1 MRLGAMPCTRIAFII
16 LTLVLTYSRG
26 DAQEKIKVSYS
37 SIDAPNAN
45 WYIAEDKRLY
55 QKYGLDTDLI
65 FISSSTTNVSAL
77 VAGYVKIGNISGGA
91 IANAA
96 VGGADLVCVG
106 SFINTL
112 PYELV
117 VHESIKSP
125 QALKGKSVGISRVGS
140 ASDVAARVF
149 LKALGL
155 EPDKD
160 VAILQVGGSPER
172 AAAFRTG
179 RIAGF
184 TSPPGSVQLAKG
196 MPHRILIGMGDLQ
209 KPYPFPYVCVTTT
222 KSYLATNRSIV
233 KRIMMAL
240 IDATH
245 FFKTQKE
252 GSKKIFAKYSRQN
265 NEAYL
270 EAGYEA
276 NAKLFE
282 RVPLATREGMEIQIK
297 EALAR
302 KPGATLK
309 LSEIVDDSLVIE
321 LEKEGF
327 IDRIY
332 KQ

>member
-1 MRLGAMPCTRIAFII
+1 MIRTHRRCLFQIL
-16 LTLVLTYSRG
+16 LTLLSLACG
-26 DAQEKIKVSYS
+26 DSLAQEKLKIAYS

-45 WYIAEDKRLY
+45 WYIAEDKHLY
-55 QKYGLDTDLI
+55 QKYGLDPELI

-77 VAGYVKIGNISGGA
+77 VAGSIKVGNVSGGA
-91 IANAA
+91 FANAA
-96 VGGADLVCVG
+96 VGGADIVCVG

-117 VHESIKSP
+117 VNESIKSP
-125 QALKGKSVGISRVGS
+125 QALKGKSIGISRVGS
-140 ASDVAARVF
+140 SSDVAARVF

-184 TSPPGSVQLAKG
+184 ASPPGTAQLAKG
-196 MPHRILIGMGDLQ
+196 MPYRILVSMSDL
-209 KPYPFPYVCVTTT
+209 PTRYPFPYVCVTTT
-222 KSYLATNRSIV
+222 RSYLAANRSV
-233 KRIMMAL
+233 LKRIMMAL

-252 GSKKIFAKYSRQN
+252 ESKRIFAKYSRQN

-276 NAKLFE
+276 ISKLFE
-282 RVPLATREGMEIQIK
+282 KVPLVTREGMEIQIK
-297 EALAR
+297 DALTLAR
-302 KPGATLK
+302 KAGPTVRT
-309 LSEIVDDSLVIE
+309 SDVIDDSIVLE

-332 KQ
+332 K

>member
-1 MRLGAMPCTRIAFII
+1 MVMRRIWFLISCAF
-16 LTLVLTYSRG
+16 LASALAWSQGL
-26 DAQEKIKVSYS
+26 AQERLKISYS

-45 WYIAEDKRLY
+45 WYIAEDKKLY
-55 QKYGLDTDLI
+55 QKYGLDTDLV
-65 FISSSTTNVSAL
+65 FISSSTTNVAAV
-77 VAGYVKIGNISGGA
+77 VAGSVKVGNISGGA
-91 IANAA
+91 LANAA

-117 VHESIKSP
+117 VNESIKSP
-125 QALKGKSVGISRVGS
+125 QSLKGKSVGISRVGS
-140 ASDVAARVF
+140 SSDVAARVL

-172 AAAFRTG
+172 AASFRTG

-184 TSPPGSVQLAKG
+184 TSPPGTVELTKG
-196 MPHRILIGMGDLQ
+196 MPHRILASMGDL
-209 KPYPFPYVCVTTT
+209 PSRFPFPYVCVTTT
-222 KSYLATNRSIV
+222 KSYLAGNRTTV

-240 IDATH
+240 IDGTH

-252 GSKKIFAKYSRQN
+252 ESKKIFAKYSRQN
-265 NEAYL
+265 NEGYL
-270 EAGYEA
+270 EAGYQA

-282 RVPLATREGMEIQIK
+282 RVPFVTKEGMEIQIK

-309 LSEIVDDSLVIE
+309 VNEIVDDSIVVE

-332 KQ
+332 K

>member
-1 MRLGAMPCTRIAFII
+1 MRKNKQLRNLMRFII
-16 LTLVLTYSRG
+16 VALILAWHPSN
-26 DAQEKIKVSYS
+26 AQEKTKISYS

-45 WYIAEDKRLY
+45 WYIAEYKRLY
-55 QKYGLDTDLI
+55 QKYGLDTDLV
-65 FISSSTTNVSAL
+65 FISSSTTNVAAV
-77 VAGYVKIGNISGGA
+77 VAGSVKVGNISGGA
-91 IANAA
+91 LANAA

-112 PYELV
+112 PYDLV
-117 VHESIKSP
+117 VHESITSP
-125 QALKGKSVGISRVGS
+125 QGLKGKSVGISRVGS
-140 ASDVAARVF
+140 SSDVAARVL

-155 EPDKD
+155 EPDRD

-172 AAAFRTG
+172 AASFRTG

-184 TSPPGSVQLAKG
+184 TSPPGTVELAEG
-196 MPHRILIGMGDLQ
+196 MPHRILASMGDLP
-209 KPYPFPYVCVTTT
+209 KPFPFPYVCVTTT
-222 KSYLATNRSIV
+222 KSYLANNRATV

-252 GSKKIFAKYSRQN
+252 ESKRIFAKYSRQN
-265 NEAYL
+265 NEGYL
-270 EAGYEA
+270 EAGYQA

-282 RVPLATREGMEIQIK
+282 RVPLVTKEGMEIQIK
-297 EALAR
+297 EALIR
-302 KPGATLK
+302 KPGATFK
-309 LSEIVDDSLVIE
+309 VSDVVDDSIVIE

>member
-1 MRLGAMPCTRIAFII
+1 MRRSKQLRNLMRFII
-16 LTLVLTYSRG
+16 VALILAWHPSN
-26 DAQEKIKVSYS
+26 AQEKTKISYS

-45 WYIAEDKRLY
+45 WYIAEYKRLY
-55 QKYGLDTDLI
+55 QKYGLDTDLV
-65 FISSSTTNVSAL
+65 FISSSTTNVAAV
-77 VAGYVKIGNISGGA
+77 VAGSVKVGNISGGA
-91 IANAA
+91 LANAA

-112 PYELV
+112 PYDLV
-117 VHESIKSP
+117 VHESITSP
-125 QALKGKSVGISRVGS
+125 QGLKGKSVGISRVGS
-140 ASDVAARVF
+140 SSDVAARVL

-155 EPDKD
+155 EPDRD

-172 AAAFRTG
+172 AASFRTG

-184 TSPPGSVQLAKG
+184 TSPPGTVELAEG
-196 MPHRILIGMGDLQ
+196 MPHRILASMGDLP
-209 KPYPFPYVCVTTT
+209 KPFPFPYVCVTTT
-222 KSYLATNRSIV
+222 KSYLANNRATV

-252 GSKKIFAKYSRQN
+252 ESKRIFAKYSRQN
-265 NEAYL
+265 NEGYL
-270 EAGYEA
+270 EAGYQA

-282 RVPLATREGMEIQIK
+282 RVPLVTKEGMEIQIK
-297 EALAR
+297 EALIR
-302 KPGATLK
+302 KPGATFK
-309 LSEIVDDSLVIE
+309 VSDVVDDSIVIE

>member
-1 MRLGAMPCTRIAFII
+1 MRTGTRFCQRLAFII
-16 LTLVLTYSRG
+16 AGLMLMWRDGYP
-26 DAQEKIKVSYS
+26 QERIKISYS
-37 SIDAPNAN
+37 SVDAPNAN

-55 QKYGLDTDLI
+55 QKYGVDTDLV
-65 FISSSTTNVSAL
+65 FISSSTTNVAA
-77 VAGYVKIGNISGGA
+77 VIAGSVKLGNISGGA
-91 IANAA
+91 IANAV
-96 VGGADLVCVG
+96 VGGANLVGVG

-125 QALKGKSVGISRVGS
+125 QGLKGKSVGISRVGS
-140 ASDVAARVF
+140 SSDVAARVF

-160 VAILQVGGSPER
+160 VSILQVGGSPER

-184 TSPPGSVQLAKG
+184 TSPPGTVELTKG
-196 MPHRILIGMGDLQ
+196 MPYRILISMGDIQ
-209 KPYPFPYVCVTTT
+209 KRFPFPYVCVTTT
-222 KSYLATNRSIV
+222 KNYLATNRQTI

-252 GSKKIFAKYSRQN
+252 ESKRVFAKYSRQN

-270 EAGYEA
+270 EGGYEG
-276 NAKLFE
+276 NVKLFE
-282 RVPLATREGMEIQIK
+282 RVPYVTREGMEIQLK

-309 LSEIVDDSLVIE
+309 VDDVVDDSLLVE

>member
-1 MRLGAMPCTRIAFII
+1 MIIRYTVCASIAFVM
-16 LTLVLTYSRG
+16 LMLMLAYRPAN
-26 DAQEKIKVSYS
+26 AQEKIKISYS

-77 VAGYVKIGNISGGA
+77 VAGSVKVGNISGGA
-91 IANAA
+91 LANAA

-125 QALKGKSVGISRVGS
+125 QALKGKSLGISRVGS
-140 ASDVAARVF
+140 SSDVAARVF

-155 EPDKD
+155 EADKD

-184 TSPPGSVQLAKG
+184 TSPPGTVQLTKG
-196 MPHRILIGMGDLQ
+196 MPHRILLSMGDLQ
-209 KPYPFPYVCVTTT
+209 NRFPFPYVCVTTT
-222 KSYLATNRSIV
+222 KSYLTSNRSTI

-252 GSKKIFAKYSRQN
+252 ESKKIFAKYSRQN

-282 RVPLATREGMEIQIK
+282 RVPLVTREGMEIQIK
-297 EALAR
+297 DALAR
-302 KPGATLK
+302 KPGVTFRVN
-309 LSEIVDDSLVIE
+309 EIVDDSIVVE

>member
-1 MRLGAMPCTRIAFII
+1 MIIAARPCTRIAFIM
-16 LTLVLTYSRG
+16 LTLALAYSRG

-179 RIAGF
+179 RITGF
-184 TSPPGSVQLAKG
+184 TSPPGTVQLAKG

-252 GSKKIFAKYSRQN
+252 ESKKIFAKYSRQN

-309 LSEIVDDSLVIE
+309 LSEIVDDSLVME

>member
-1 MRLGAMPCTRIAFII
+1 MAARYRLREGIGFLL
-16 LTLVLTYSRG
+16 LTLVFASRASH
-26 DAQEKIKVSYS
+26 AQEKLTVSYS
-37 SIDAPNAN
+37 SVDAPNAN
-45 WYIAEDKRLY
+45 WHIAQEKGLY
-55 QKYGLDTDLI
+55 QKYGVNAESI
-65 FISSSTTNVSAL
+65 FITSSTTNVTSL
-77 VAGYVKIGNISGGA
+77 VAGSVKVGNISGGA

-96 VGGADLVCVG
+96 VGGANLVVLS

-112 PYELV
+112 PYELI

-125 QALKGKSVGISRVGS
+125 QALKGKSLGISRVGS
-140 ASDVAARVF
+140 SSDVAARVL

-179 RIAGF
+179 KIAAF
-184 TSPPGSVQLAKG
+184 TSPPGTIQLAKG
-196 MPHRILIGMGDLQ
+196 MPHRVLITMSDLH
-209 KPYPFPYVCVTTT
+209 KRFPFPYVCVTTT
-222 KSYLATNRSIV
+222 KSWLASNRDTA

-240 IDATH
+240 IDGAH
-245 FFKTQKE
+245 FFKTRKE
-252 GSKKIFAKYSRQN
+252 DSKKIFAKYSRQN

-270 EAGYEA
+270 E
-276 NAKLFE
+276 NAYNEVVKLFE
-282 RVPLATREGMEIQIK
+282 RVPLVTREGMDIQIK

-302 KPGATLK
+302 RPGATLRV
-309 LSEIVDDSLVIE
+309 EDIVDESILNE

>member
-1 MRLGAMPCTRIAFII
+1 MRRMQILIGCAF
-16 LTLVLTYSRG
+16 LASALAWSQG
-26 DAQEKIKVSYS
+26 HAQERLKISYS

-45 WYIAEDKRLY
+45 WYIAEDKRIY

-65 FISSSTTNVSAL
+65 FISSSTTNVAAV
-77 VAGYVKIGNISGGA
+77 VAGSVKVGNISGGA
-91 IANAA
+91 LANAA

-117 VHESIKSP
+117 VNESIKSA
-125 QALKGKSVGISRVGS
+125 QNLKGKSVGISRVGS
-140 ASDVAARVF
+140 SSDVAARVL

-160 VAILQVGGSPER
+160 VPILQVGGSPER
-172 AAAFRTG
+172 AASFRTG

-184 TSPPGSVQLAKG
+184 TSPPGTVELTKG
-196 MPHRILIGMGDLQ
+196 MPHRILASMGDL
-209 KPYPFPYVCVTTT
+209 PNRYPFPYVCVTTT
-222 KSYLATNRSIV
+222 KSYLASNRSTV

-240 IDATH
+240 IEGTH
-245 FFKTQKE
+245 FFKNQKE
-252 GSKKIFAKYSRQN
+252 ESKKIFAKYSRQN
-265 NEAYL
+265 NEGYL
-270 EAGYEA
+270 EAGYQA

-282 RVPLATREGMEIQIK
+282 RVPFVTKDGMEIQIK

-309 LSEIVDDSLVIE
+309 VNDLVDDSIVVE

-332 KQ
+332 K

>member
-1 MRLGAMPCTRIAFII
+1 MKRRKELRNVMNFII
-16 LTLVLTYSRG
+16 AALVLTCHPAN
-26 DAQEKIKVSYS
+26 AQEKIKISYS

-45 WYIAEDKRLY
+45 WYIAEYKRLY
-55 QKYGLDTDLI
+55 QKYGLDTDLV
-65 FISSSTTNVSAL
+65 FISSSTTNVAAV
-77 VAGYVKIGNISGGA
+77 VAGSVKVGNISGGA
-91 IANAA
+91 LANAA

-112 PYELV
+112 PYDLV
-117 VHESIKSP
+117 VNESIKSP
-125 QALKGKSVGISRVGS
+125 QGLKGKSVGISRVGS
-140 ASDVAARVF
+140 SSDVAARVL

-172 AAAFRTG
+172 AASFRTG

-184 TSPPGSVQLAKG
+184 TSPPGTVELAEG
-196 MPHRILIGMGDLQ
+196 MPHRILVSMGDLP
-209 KPYPFPYVCVTTT
+209 KPFPFPYVCVTTT
-222 KSYLATNRSIV
+222 KSYLASNRATV

-252 GSKKIFAKYSRQN
+252 ESKKIFAKYSRQN

-270 EAGYEA
+270 EAGYKA
-276 NAKLFE
+276 NTKLFE
-282 RVPLATREGMEIQIK
+282 RVPLVTKEGMEIQIK
-297 EALAR
+297 EALVR
-302 KPGATLK
+302 KPGAIFK
-309 LSEIVDDSLVIE
+309 VSDVVDDSIVTE